1 MYSCGTMLFLLTTI
15 VTPLASQVSIDWQAK
30 EAAVYRAVVD
40 VNVDAVAANLDSAY
54 VGIYPR
60 GIIDREAQIAAVKGE
75 WTSFELSQFTARAI
89 DSQTVLLTYKLSTQG
104 TSGGIFWASTLWR
117 LTGGQWRWVLHTAA
131 PAT

>member
-1 MYSCGTMLFLLTTI
+1 VRKILLLLPTI
-15 VTPLASQVSIDWQAK
+15 VTPLASQARIDWQAK
-30 EAAVYRAVVD
+30 EAAVYRAVVE

-75 WTSFELSQFTARAI
+75 WTSFELAQFTAQAL
-89 DSQTVLLTYKLSTQG
+89 DSQTVLLTYRLTTQG
-104 TSGGIFWASTLWR
+104 ASGGTFWASTVWR
-117 LTGGQWRWVLHTAA
+117 LTGGRWRWVLHTAA

>member
-1 MYSCGTMLFLLTTI
+1 MLFLLATI
-15 VTPLASQVSIDWQAK
+15 VTPLASQASIDWQAK
-30 EAAVYRAVVD
+30 EAAVYRAVVE

-60 GIIDREAQIAAVKGE
+60 GIVDREAQIAAVKGE
-75 WTSFELSQFTARAI
+75 WTSFELSQFNARAI
-89 DSQTVLLTYKLSTQG
+89 DSQTVLLTYRLSTQG
-104 TSGGIFWASTLWR
+104 TSGGTFWASTLWR